1 MIKSLN
7 QVNLKKKKVV
17 LQLDFEEQFSS
28 YHSTISR
35 LIQEDAQLVVIGTL
49 ESEISLASWAGELEE
64 VAGRPVDFL
73 AHSLF
78 EKSLP
83 QRADRSLA
91 QNKVVLLENLAIY
104 PEERRGEPVLAQ
116 ALSRLG
122 RVYVN
127 EAFGLSYLPYA
138 SINCLPDL
146 LESAGGVNFLKEY
159 QAGEYLSERP
169 LTAIIGG
176 DRIIESVDLILA
188 FLEKNDHVLVSGK
201 IAEAIF
207 RVKGISPGK
216 DWPDEKAIK
225 LINRIEIT
233 NTKLHLPVDVVT
245 GPKVLDSSYRRVFAP
260 GEVRKEDDVYDIGP
274 ETIRLFSEIIAQSP
288 ALVWRGPL
296 GLYTWPEF
304 SRGTKEIAEAIANQP
319 DIFSVVGGQ
328 ETVVFLK
335 KLGLLSNFNHV
346 SSGGEVIMRLAAGC
360 QLPGV
365 QALSTSKLIG

>member
-7 QVNLKKKKVV
+7 QVNSKKKKVV
-17 LQLDFEEQFSS
+17 LQLDFEEPFSS
-28 YHSTISR
+28 YHSTINQ
-35 LIQEDAQLVVIGTL
+35 LIQEEAQLVIIGTL
-49 ESEISLASWAGELEE
+49 GGEISLASWVEELESIS
-64 VAGRPVDFL
+64 GRPVNFL
-73 AHSLF
+73 THSLF

-83 QRADRSLA
+83 EKVDRSLA
-91 QNKVVLLENLAIY
+91 QNQIVLLENLAIY

-122 RVYVN
+122 QVYVN

-138 SINCLPDL
+138 SINHLPDL
-146 LESAGGVNFLKEY
+146 LESAGGINFLKEY
-159 QAGEYLSERP
+159 QAGEHLSGRP

-176 DRIIESVDLILA
+176 DRIIESLDLILA

-216 DWPDEKAIK
+216 EWPDERAVK

-245 GPKVLDSSYRRVFAP
+245 GPKLLDGSYRRVFAP
-260 GEVRKEDDVYDIGP
+260 GEVRKEDDIYDIGP

-328 ETVVFLK
+328 ETIVFLK
-335 KLGLLSNFNHV
+335 KLGLLGDFNHV
-346 SSGGEVIMRLAAGC
+346 SSGGEAIMRLAAGR
-360 QLPGV
+360 QLSGIH
-365 QALSTSKLIG
+365 ALSTSKLTG